1 MMSQQ
6 QLTTIDRACKQVA
19 DETGEDYKLVHD
31 TVMFQFNQIT
41 RTMKDP
47 TNTNDILLNQLFKF
61 KLKTRYKNNKTLKYC
76 AHDSNNDKLL
86 EKNNGQS

>member
-1 MMSQQ
+1 
-6 QLTTIDRACKQVA
+6 
-19 DETGEDYKLVHD
+19 
-31 TVMFQFNQIT
+31 
-41 RTMKDP
+41 MKDP